1 MKEIYLSETSKRK
14 LYSGECAIS
23 FLFFL
28 FMLSFIFELLI
39 GLKYSNYLLVL
50 YNSIL
55 SLFCLIMLCDNLLFL
70 KALITGRYK
79 SFCVDVIRVEGTSKF
94 SSKAYWGSD
103 TDESVSVNNFIVT
116 SVDKEKKVLVIQ
128 YSNLKKKSFIY
139 SKYAK

>member
-14 LYSGECAIS
+14 LYSGKCAIS
-23 FLFFL
+23 LLFFL

-55 SLFCLIMLCDNLLFL
+55 SLFCLIILGDNLLFL

-79 SFCVDVIRVEGTSKF
+79 SFDVDIIRVERASKY
-94 SSKAYWGSD
+94 SSEAYWGSN
-103 TDESVSVNNFIVT
+103 TNESVRVSNFIVA
-116 SVDKEKKVLVIQ
+116 SVEKEKKVLVIQ
-128 YSNLKKKSFIY
+128 YSNFNEKSFVY
-139 SKYAK
+139 SKYVK

>member
-14 LYSGECAIS
+14 LYSGKCAIS
-23 FLFFL
+23 TLFFL

-39 GLKYSNYLLVL
+39 GLKYSNYLLIL
-50 YNSIL
+50 YSSIL
-55 SLFCLIMLCDNLLFL
+55 SLFCLIMLSDSLLFL

-79 SFCVDVIRVEGTSKF
+79 SFCVDIARVERASKY
-94 SSKAYWGSD
+94 SSRVYWGSD
-103 TDESVSVNNFIVT
+103 INESVSVNNFIVA

-128 YSNLKKKSFIY
+128 YLNNKRKSFVY

>member
-1 MKEIYLSETSKRK
+1 MKEIYLSETGKRK
-14 LYSGECAIS
+14 LYSGKCAIS

-70 KALITGRYK
+70 RALLSGRYK
-79 SFCVDVIRVEGTSKF
+79 SFDVDITRVERTSKY
-94 SSKAYWGSD
+94 SSQAYWGSD
-103 TDESVSVNNFIVT
+103 IDESVSVSNFIVT

-128 YSNLKKKSFIY
+128 YSNNKRKSFVY
-139 SKYAK
+139 SKHVK